1 MNDLFKHVIV
11 ELFKENWLYFTIVFI
26 IAILTSVIQTNGISV
41 YTAEI
46 VDTIS
51 KLKSN
56 IWTSFYILALLYC
69 INQVL
74 NYTFWQIHNTL
85 TSEIKPWARWKLL
98 DTIMNVN
105 SHVFSE
111 VNFAKLNTPIHRIA
125 DLLSSI
131 VSDVIAYFLPNLI
144 FVIIISIYLFKI
156 DSIFPAMFFV
166 GNIFI
171 IAYYFISFNTT
182 LKANLDYE
190 NTFQKSDGVL
200 IDLLSNLDKII
211 YRGNVPEESNKYK
224 KLSEENGKLGA
235 NYFCTANTNATIM
248 TSILLFIFLGSFGY
262 LINLYLNKKINNI
275 EFITTITILTMF
287 RERLDAVLTQIPDFI
302 MFFGRTQ
309 IAMEKFQHVNK
320 HLNEVLKKN
329 KDKSKKLKFDK
340 IIFKDIHYK
349 YSTGKTIFENS
360 NYEIY
365 VKNNSIIGITG
376 PSGSGKST
384 LMKLFIKMY
393 PLEKGNIYIDNV
405 NIKDISA
412 EKIRKHVTYVN
423 QTAKLFDD
431 KVINNMLYGCI
442 DHEKCD
448 LYLQKIMKYPN
459 IAKLYENI
467 DIKKKDAGLLGENL
481 SGGQRQVINMI
492 SGLINPS
499 EILILDEPTN
509 ALDPKLKAEII
520 QIIQDFKKYK
530 KAIFIITHDKEV
542 FEIFDQQIKIQ
553 N

>member
-1 MNDLFKHVIV
+1 VIV

-211 YRGNVPEESNKYK
+211 
-224 KLSEENGKLGA
+224 
-235 NYFCTANTNATIM
+235 
-248 TSILLFIFLGSFGY
+248 
-262 LINLYLNKKINNI
+262 
-275 EFITTITILTMF
+275 
-287 RERLDAVLTQIPDFI
+287 
-302 MFFGRTQ
+302 
-309 IAMEKFQHVNK
+309 
-320 HLNEVLKKN
+320 
-329 KDKSKKLKFDK
+329 
-340 IIFKDIHYK
+340 
-349 YSTGKTIFENS
+349 
-360 NYEIY
+360 
-365 VKNNSIIGITG
+365 
-376 PSGSGKST
+376 
-384 LMKLFIKMY
+384 
-393 PLEKGNIYIDNV
+393 
-405 NIKDISA
+405 
-412 EKIRKHVTYVN
+412 
-423 QTAKLFDD
+423 
-431 KVINNMLYGCI
+431 
-442 DHEKCD
+442 
-448 LYLQKIMKYPN
+448 
-459 IAKLYENI
+459 
-467 DIKKKDAGLLGENL
+467 
-481 SGGQRQVINMI
+481 
-492 SGLINPS
+492 
-499 EILILDEPTN
+499 
-509 ALDPKLKAEII
+509 
-520 QIIQDFKKYK
+520 
-530 KAIFIITHDKEV
+530 
-542 FEIFDQQIKIQ
+542 
-553 N
+553 